1 MPMQSGTSIVAVIVI
16 TLGGLVVDMRIGVM
30 VGGSVVVTVVP
41 VMVHCIIDIVRRATL
56 AASVFLP
63 PSSIVAFVAE
73 GDSRSDTLPE
83 RSGGV
88 GLPCRNSSG
97 T

>member
-1 MPMQSGTSIVAVIVI
+1 MQSGTSIVAVIVVTI
-16 TLGGLVVDMRIGVM
+16 GGLVIDMRIGVT

-73 GDSRSDTLPE
+73 GDSCSDALPKG
-83 RSGGV
+83 SGGV
-88 GLPCRNSSG
+88 GLPCCNSSG